1 MYNKTAEELHG
12 SMLAAMDNSYQKTVG
27 YPTHD
32 ILKAVAIA
40 MEPYGREIENAAN
53 KLDIYNLSGEEL
65 RRFVEQ
71 RSSVKFRD
79 ATHATALLTVA
90 GNGTVPKGMLF
101 ESEGG
106 IQFTADEE
114 TVIEGEGII
123 SVTALVAGPA
133 GNVGAGSITMIPK
146 TVQGIS
152 SCVNTEPASGGYAAE
167 TDDTL
172 RERYVEAK
180 SCPPTSGNVHHY
192 KMWAKEVPG
201 VGDAKVYPL
210 WAGDNT
216 VQIVIINDQMQT
228 ADETLIEAVQEH
240 IDPEGKGLG
249 LGEAPVGAYCT
260 VTSAEALTID
270 ISVTLTVL
278 DDYTVDIQP
287 AIREYLQSIAFKE
300 NYVSYARIGDAI
312 FDVPGVKD
320 HADLLVNGEAVNI
333 SVPDKSVAVLGMV
346 TVNE

>member
-12 SMLAAMDNSYQKTVG
+12 SMLAAMDSSYQKTVG

-40 MEPYGREIENAAN
+40 MEPYGRELENTAN

-106 IQFTADEE
+106 IQFA
-114 TVIEGEGII
+114 
-123 SVTALVAGPA
+123 AGPA

-152 SCVNTEPASGGYAAE
+152 SCVNKEPASGGYAAE
-167 TDDTL
+167 TDDAL

-270 ISVTLTVL
+270 ISGTLAVL
-278 DDYTVDIQP
+278 DGYTVDIQP

-312 FDVPGVKD
+312 FDVAGVKD
-320 HADLLVNGEAVNI
+320 HAELLVNRGTANI
-333 SVPDKSVAVLGMV
+333 SVPEKSVAVLGTV
-346 TVNE
+346 TINE